1 MQPVAIAPTQCHGSE
16 QLLLVQE
23 ISHRVMNEYSHAI
36 AGIRLAARAV
46 ASDEARAALAT
57 AATTLMSYAEAH
69 RALQAPTSK
78 GSADLSDYLGR
89 LCSTMTASRLQ
100 ERGVRLTLSADSVML
115 PAERCWRIALIVS
128 ELITN
133 SLRHGLKNGP
143 GHIRVEL
150 EAGNPTTVCRIVDNG
165 SGPTALKPGC
175 GFKVVAGLASEIGG
189 TVRWSFGPEGANAE
203 LIFQNH
209 VTPEHLP

>member
-1 MQPVAIAPTQCHGSE
+1 MQSASIAPTQYHSSE
-16 QLLLVQE
+16 HLLLVQE
-23 ISHRVMNEYSHAI
+23 ISHRVMNEYSQAI

-46 ASDEARAALAT
+46 ASDEARAAFAT
-57 AATTLMSYAEAH
+57 AATRLLSYAEAH
-69 RALQAPTSK
+69 RALQAPTST
-78 GSADLSDYLGR
+78 GSADLADYLGR

-100 ERGVRLTLSADSVML
+100 ERGVRLTLSAESVTL
-115 PAERCWRIALIVS
+115 SAERCWRISLIVS

-150 EAGNPTTVCRIVDNG
+150 EAGNPTIVCRIVDDG
-165 SGPTALKPGC
+165 CGPSALKPGC

-189 TVRWSFGPEGANAE
+189 TVRWSFGPEGASAE
-203 LIFQNH
+203 LIFQNP
-209 VTPEHLP
+209 VTPEPLP